1 MILKL
6 TVMRRAEQWKIRG
19 ASREIIARMWKD
31 DSVHVAIR
39 SQKNPCVSSL
49 LCAMYI

>member
-19 ASREIIARMWKD
+19 AWIIARMWKD